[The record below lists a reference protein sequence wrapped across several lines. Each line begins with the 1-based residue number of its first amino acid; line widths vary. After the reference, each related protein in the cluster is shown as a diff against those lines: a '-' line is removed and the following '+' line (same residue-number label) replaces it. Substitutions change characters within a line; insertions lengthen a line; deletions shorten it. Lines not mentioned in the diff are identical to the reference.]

1 MNFLKFLRGSA
12 MGTLAKFVI
21 SAGMLNKMVTLP
33 LKSMANE
40 VKAGAI
46 WKGPGADTF
55 VAVLMDEHVPAS
67 NVITGHVQS
76 MHAHFIRSVQL
87 IDDADARSKSQTDA
101 FGEICAKV
109 F

>member
-1 MNFLKFLRGSA
+1 MYFLKFLRGPA
-12 MGTLAKFVI
+12 MDTLAKFVI
-21 SAGMLNKMVTLP
+21 GAGLLDKLVTLP
-33 LKSMANE
+33 LKGMADE
-40 VKAGAI
+40 VRAGAI

-67 NVITGHVQS
+67 NVITGQIQS
-76 MHAHFIRSVQL
+76 MYAHFNKSVQL
-87 IDDADARSKSQTDA
+87 IDDADGRSKSQTDA

>member
-12 MGTLAKFVI
+12 MSTLAKFVI
-21 SAGMLNKMVTLP
+21 GTGLLNTLITLP
-33 LKSMANE
+33 LKGMANE

-67 NVITGHVQS
+67 NVITGQIQS
-76 MHAHFIRSVQL
+76 MHDHFIRSVQL

-101 FGEICAKV
+101 FGEVCAKV